1 MDSRR
6 SHKPVVLPDLSI
18 YCTLKNKKLY
28 ENNKHKYQEQH
39 GGEVFELPDESYS
52 AAKTQDGL
60 QYIIKKKETL
70 TNKLPV

>member
-1 MDSRR
+1 MEK
-6 SHKPVVLPDLSI
+6 H
-18 YCTLKNKKLY
+18 KKLY
-28 ENNKHKYQEQH
+28 ENNKHKIS
-39 GGEVFELPDESYS
+39 GASWGEVFELPDESYS